1 MNQGYEL
8 SDVLIVPKHSSV
20 ISRED
25 TDLSVDLGKLK
36 LSIPIVASPMEGI
49 VGLKIIEQ
57 LGEMGGLGILHRF
70 YNNEDNRIKD
80 VNKLRK
86 SGVNFGVAI
95 GLDDYFY
102 MCALNNGA
110 NVICIDVA
118 NGYLQSVLNF
128 TERVATYIK
137 NSGYDCLVM
146 SGTVATYEGA
156 RDLSDSGTDI
166 VRVGLGS
173 GGLCVTRRNTG
184 IGVPQFTALKDCQ
197 PLDCKEG
204 DYSPRWFVIAD
215 GGIRTSGDAVKALGA
230 GGDLLMLGSLFGNCK
245 ESDHNGRIRGMASR
259 EFQEQFYGEVK
270 KSVEGIQKKAK
281 KKYHLK
287 DFITE
292 FTWNMRSSFTY
303 LNSRTISEL
312 QSNTEF
318 ILAGSGSIQ

>member
-1 MNQGYEL
+1 MDQGYEL
-8 SDVLIVPKHSSV
+8 SDVLIVPKHSNV
-20 ISRED
+20 ISRGD
-25 TDLSVDLGKLK
+25 ADLSVDLGKLK
-36 LSIPIVASPMEGI
+36 LQIPIVASPMEGI
-49 VGLKIIEQ
+49 VGVKIIKE

-70 YNNEDNRIKD
+70 YNNEDKRVKD
-80 VNKLRK
+80 VNILRK
-86 SGVNFGVAI
+86 SNVNFGVAV
-95 GLDDYFY
+95 GLGDPFY

-118 NGYLQSVLNF
+118 NGYLQSVLDF
-128 TERVATYIK
+128 TNSIAKYIK
-137 NSGYDCLVM
+137 VYGYDCLVM

-156 RDLSDSGTDI
+156 RDLANSGTDI

-173 GGLCVTRRNTG
+173 GNLCVTRRNTG
-184 IGVPQFTALKDCQ
+184 IGVPQYTALKDCTPKGYYQ
-197 PLDCKEG
+197 N
-204 DYSPRWFVIAD
+204 WFVMAD
-215 GGIRTSGDAVKALGA
+215 GGIKDSGTAVKALGA
-230 GGDLLMLGSLFGNCK
+230 GGDILMLGSLFGNCK
-245 ESDHNGRIRGMASR
+245 ESEHNGKIRGMASR

-287 DFITE
+287 EFVEE